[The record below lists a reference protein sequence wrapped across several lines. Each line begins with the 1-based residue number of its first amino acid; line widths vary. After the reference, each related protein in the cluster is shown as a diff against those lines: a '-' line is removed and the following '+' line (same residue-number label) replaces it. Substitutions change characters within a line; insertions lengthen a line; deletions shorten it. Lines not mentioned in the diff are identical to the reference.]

1 MIKIEIVNRTI
12 PKYCLAINLSLNKAL
27 KTNAVK
33 KAAKD
38 NILAITA
45 KFTCAYYT
53 ETITM

>member
-12 PKYCLAINLSLNKAL
+12 PKYCLGINLSLNKAL